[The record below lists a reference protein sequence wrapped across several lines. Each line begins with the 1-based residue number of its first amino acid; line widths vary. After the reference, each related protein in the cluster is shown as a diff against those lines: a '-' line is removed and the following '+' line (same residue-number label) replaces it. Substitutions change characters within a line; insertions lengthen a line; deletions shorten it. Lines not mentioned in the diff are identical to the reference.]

1 MVHNHKGWFSGT
13 EFSEKKKTTGWTCS
27 GLEESQDKIWP
38 VL

>member
-13 EFSEKKKTTGWTCS
+13 EFSEKKTTGWTCS